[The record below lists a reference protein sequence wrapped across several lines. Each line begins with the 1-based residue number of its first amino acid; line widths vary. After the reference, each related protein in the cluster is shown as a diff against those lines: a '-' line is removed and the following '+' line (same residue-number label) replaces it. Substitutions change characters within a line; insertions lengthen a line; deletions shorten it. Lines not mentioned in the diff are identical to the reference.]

1 MQQHKDER
9 GRGEAHQEY
18 HQAPTTKIISGQFH
32 WYTFLTIYKIIHQ
45 QLSILDTVRNLP
57 LKLSI

>member
-18 HQAPTTKIISGQFH
+18 HQAPTTKIISPDSWLELYRQF
-32 WYTFLTIYKIIHQ
+32 
-45 QLSILDTVRNLP
+45 
-57 LKLSI
+57 